1 MDKKKRKFSVFLRLL
16 LGLLF
21 GAALAFSISMS
32 FVINLQSTLPF
43 IVGCSICVL
52 LAIFWRG
59 FCGLLSLIRA
69 KRGGKILTNIIAFLL
84 VISAAIFI
92 VISGIMIA
100 SANRPAPSDSTLIIL
115 GCQVRGEAP
124 SLMLTKRMEAALP
137 WLLDNDHALCILSGG
152 QGPGEKITEA
162 ECMRRW
168 LVSRGIDE
176 GRLLLEEQ
184 STSTREN
191 IRFSADI
198 IEENALSAN
207 LVIATDG
214 FHQHRAQEFAKREAL
229 TAGAASASTP
239 WWLLP
244 FYWFREIVAIVVQLI

>member
-1 MDKKKRKFSVFLRLL
+1 MLFRIL

-21 GAALAFSISMS
+21 GTALAFSILMS
-32 FVINLQSTLPF
+32 FVINFQSTLPF
-43 IVGCSICVL
+43 IVGCGICVL
-52 LAIFWRG
+52 LAIFWKS
-59 FCGLLSLIRA
+59 FFGLLTLIRS

-84 VISAAIFI
+84 FISAAIFI

-100 SANRPAPSDSTLIIL
+100 SATRPAPSASTLIIL

-124 SLMLTKRMEAALP
+124 SLMLTKRLEAALP
-137 WLLDNDHALCILSGG
+137 WLLDNEDALCILSGG
-152 QGPGEKITEA
+152 QGPGENITEA

-168 LVSRGIDE
+168 LVAKGIDK

-191 IRFSADI
+191 IRFSVEI

-207 LVIATDG
+207 IVIATDG

-244 FYWFREIVAIVVQLI
+244 FYWFREVVAIAVQLI